1 MNDYNTVKLVTI
13 VYLFVCVLFSVY
25 IVSELVNNNNITNNK
40 PYPIQA
46 DEPVIIWNDDFE
58 SIPPDGSLV
67 RIEMTVNDTIYL
79 SPN

>member
-25 IVSELVNNNNITNNK
+25 IVSELYNNNK
-40 PYPIQA
+40 QPYPIHS
-46 DEPVIIWNDDFE
+46 DEPVIIWNDDHE
-58 SIPPDGSLV
+58 SIPMDGSLV